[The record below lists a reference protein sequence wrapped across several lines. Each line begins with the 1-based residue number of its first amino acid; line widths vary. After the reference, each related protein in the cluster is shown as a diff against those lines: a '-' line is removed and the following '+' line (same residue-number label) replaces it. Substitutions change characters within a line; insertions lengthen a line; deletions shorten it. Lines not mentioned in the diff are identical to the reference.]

1 MPRPQRA
8 YSSRCSSTMTSRF
21 QAPPSWRTQASV
33 AALVQCEMAMKW
45 IEVWR
50 LARER
55 SCRKSF
61 SLTLRGG

>member
-1 MPRPQRA
+1 
-8 YSSRCSSTMTSRF
+8 
-21 QAPPSWRTQASV
+21 
-33 AALVQCEMAMKW
+33 LVQCEMAMKW